1 MWVPIFKHV
10 RICTDLQTVYRS
22 LVCEI
27 DVFLGTLIWSA
38 FVHVF
43 FFQIQSF
50 MYICVY
56 KEETE
61 IKNTDVTIKT

>member
-10 RICTDLQTVYRS
+10 RICTDLPTVYRS
-22 LVCEI
+22 SVCEI

-43 FFQIQSF
+43 FKFRVLC
-50 MYICVY
+50 MY
-56 KEETE
+56 KEET
-61 IKNTDVTIKT
+61 

>member
-38 FVHVF
+38 FVHG
-43 FFQIQSF
+43 FFQVQSF
-50 MYICVY
+50 MYICMY

-61 IKNTDVTIKT
+61 IKNTLVIINT